1 MAASLRTQILQA
13 AITELALNGSEF
25 FRSTQLCKELHI
37 ARSLIN
43 HHFGNQTGLIA
54 EATVTAYEQYVD
66 LLRSAAEEH
75 TAPDD
80 RLEAWITAQTHW
92 FGEHR
97 GIAVLLQMAHP
108 TYSAAMRDG
117 FGARME
123 RSFQFNM
130 TVLATLV
137 LDVERHEVSSL
148 NFTRD
153 GAPYSV
159 MLTQN
164 LGLLMRT
171 ASVGMSALGSSV
183 WAAGSSAPT
192 RDAKENYLESV
203 SLAQHAKWVVR
214 SINTTR

>member
-1 MAASLRTQILQA
+1 
-13 AITELALNGSEF
+13 
-25 FRSTQLCKELHI
+25 
-37 ARSLIN
+37 
-43 HHFGNQTGLIA
+43 
-54 EATVTAYEQYVD
+54 
-66 LLRSAAEEH
+66 
-75 TAPDD
+75 
-80 RLEAWITAQTHW
+80 LEAWIAAQTRW

-108 TYSAAMRDG
+108 TYSAVIRDG
-117 FGARME
+117 FGLQME
-123 RSFQFNM
+123 RAFHFNM

-137 LDVERHEVSSL
+137 LDVENNQLSPL
-148 NFTRD
+148 DFTRD
-153 GAPYSV
+153 DAPYGEL
-159 MLTQN
+159 LTQN

-192 RDAKENYLESV
+192 RDAKENFLESA